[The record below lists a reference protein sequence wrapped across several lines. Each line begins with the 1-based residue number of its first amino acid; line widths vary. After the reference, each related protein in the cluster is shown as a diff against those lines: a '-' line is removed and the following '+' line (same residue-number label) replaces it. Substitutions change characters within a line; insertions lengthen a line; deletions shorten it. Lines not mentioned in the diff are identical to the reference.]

1 MSSLRAAVT
10 AVCRSELLRT
20 LNDRTSLFFALLLP
34 VILIGMSAVLFGGDS
49 AVTLAVVDPS
59 GTVVAELE
67 ENPAVTVEVS
77 TDTDELERDVQTGRA
92 DVGLIV
98 TQDETGAVSARFLN
112 DPSRAGTDPARFA
125 SRDALRQVAV
135 FETTVTA
142 LEELRDLERED
153 AEAAAELVSDLAPVT
168 VESTSVGTGQ
178 SESQDAR
185 SYSTLGNLV
194 LFMFINSLAI
204 GGQLVAA
211 RQLGVVR
218 RSLAAPVSA
227 ADLAAGFVM
236 ARMAFAL
243 IQAGLIV
250 VVGAVFFDV
259 DWGDP
264 VAVAAIVLVFA
275 VVCSAAGLIL
285 GAFAKSP
292 EQAPAIG
299 VPVSIAFAMLGGC
312 MWPLFIVP
320 DLVRQVG
327 HLTPHAW
334 AVDGLVEVVFDGGSL
349 GSVGVELAVLSVFAL
364 ALGALAVVSLRR
376 LTTS

>member
-1 MSSLRAAVT
+1 MSSLRAAIT

-20 LNDRTSLFFALLLP
+20 LNDRTALFFALLLP
-34 VILIGMSAVLFGGDS
+34 VILIGMSAVLFGGVS
-49 AVTLAVVDPS
+49 AVKLAVVDPS
-59 GTVVAELE
+59 GAVVAELE
-67 ENPAVTVEVS
+67 ENEAVTVEVYQ
-77 TDTDELERDVQTGRA
+77 DAAELERDVRTGRA
-92 DVGLIV
+92 DAGLIV
-98 TQDETGAVSARFLN
+98 TQDEDGAVAARFLN

-125 SRDALRQVAV
+125 SRDALREVAA

-142 LEELRDLERED
+142 LEELRGMERSD
-153 AEAAAELVSDLAPVT
+153 AEAAAEQVSTLAPVT
-168 VESTSVGTGQ
+168 VESTAVGTGQ
-178 SESQDAR
+178 SESEDAR
-185 SYSTLGNLV
+185 SYSSLGNLV

-227 ADLAAGFVM
+227 ADLAAGFVV
-236 ARMAFAL
+236 ARMVFAL
-243 IQAGLIV
+243 IQAALII

-264 VAVAAIVLVFA
+264 VAVAAVVLVFA

-285 GAFAKSP
+285 GGFAKTP

-299 VPVSIAFAMLGGC
+299 VPLSIGFAMLGGC

-349 GSVGVELAVLSVFAL
+349 GSIGVELAVLSAFAV
-364 ALGALAVVSLRR
+364 ALGGLAILSLRR
-376 LTTS
+376 LTSS

>member
-1 MSSLRAAVT
+1 MNSLRAAVV

-20 LNDRTSLFFALLLP
+20 LNDRTALFFALLLP
-34 VILIGMSAVLFGGDS
+34 VILIGMSAVLFGGDA
-49 AVTLAVVDPS
+49 AVTLAVADAS

-67 ENPAVTVEVS
+67 ENPAVTVV
-77 TDTDELERDVQTGRA
+77 TYDDTAELERDVQTGRA
-92 DVGLIV
+92 DAGLVV
-98 TQDETGAVSARFLN
+98 TQDENGAVAARFLN

-142 LEELRDLERED
+142 LEDLRGLERED
-153 AEAAAELVSDLAPVT
+153 AEAAAELVGDLAPVT

-178 SESQDAR
+178 SEAQDAR
-185 SYSTLGNLV
+185 SYSSLGNLV

-211 RQLGVVR
+211 RQLGVIR

-227 ADLAAGFVM
+227 ADLAAGFVA
-236 ARMAFAL
+236 ARMVFAL
-243 IQAGLIV
+243 IQAGLII

-259 DWGDP
+259 EWGDP
-264 VAVAAIVLVFA
+264 VAVSAVVLVFA
-275 VVCSAAGLIL
+275 IVCAAAGLIL
-285 GAFAKSP
+285 GALAKSP

-299 VPVSIAFAMLGGC
+299 VPVSIALAMLGGC

-320 DLVRQVG
+320 DLIRRIG

-334 AVDGLVEVVFDGGSL
+334 AVDGLVEVVFDGGTI
-349 GSVGVELAVLSVFAL
+349 GAIGVELAVLSAF
-364 ALGALAVVSLRR
+364 AVVLGGIAVLSLRR
-376 LTTS
+376 VTAA

>member
-1 MSSLRAAVT
+1 MNSLRAAVV

-20 LNDRTSLFFALLLP
+20 LNDRTALFFALLLP
-34 VILIGMSAVLFGGDS
+34 VILIGMSAVLFGGDA
-49 AVTLAVVDPS
+49 AVTLAVADAS

-67 ENPAVTVEVS
+67 ENPAVTVV
-77 TDTDELERDVQTGRA
+77 TYDDTAELERDVQTGRA
-92 DVGLIV
+92 DAGLVV
-98 TQDETGAVSARFLN
+98 TQDENGAVAARFLN

-125 SRDALRQVAV
+125 SRDALRQVAA

-142 LEELRDLERED
+142 LEDLRGLERED
-153 AEAAAELVSDLAPVT
+153 AEAAAELVGDLAPVT

-178 SESQDAR
+178 SEAQDAR
-185 SYSTLGNLV
+185 SYSSLGNLV

-211 RQLGVVR
+211 RQLGVIR

-227 ADLAAGFVM
+227 ADLAAGFVA
-236 ARMAFAL
+236 ARMVFAL
-243 IQAGLIV
+243 IQAGLII

-259 DWGDP
+259 EWGDP
-264 VAVAAIVLVFA
+264 VAVSAVVLVFA
-275 VVCSAAGLIL
+275 IVCAAAGLIL
-285 GAFAKSP
+285 GALAKSP

-299 VPVSIAFAMLGGC
+299 VPVSIALAMLGGC

-320 DLVRQVG
+320 DLIRRIG

-334 AVDGLVEVVFDGGSL
+334 AVDGLVEVVFDGGTI
-349 GSVGVELAVLSVFAL
+349 GAIGVELAVLSAF
-364 ALGALAVVSLRR
+364 AVVLGGIAVLSLRR
-376 LTTS
+376 VTAA

>member
-1 MSSLRAAVT
+1 MSSLRAAIT

-20 LNDRTSLFFALLLP
+20 LNDRTALFFALLLP
-34 VILIGMSAVLFGGDS
+34 VILIGMSAVLFGGAS
-49 AVTLAVVDPS
+49 AVKLAVVDPS
-59 GTVVAELE
+59 GAVVAELE
-67 ENPAVTVEVS
+67 ENPAVTVEVYR
-77 TDTDELERDVQTGRA
+77 DAAELQRDVRTGRA
-92 DVGLIV
+92 EAGLIV
-98 TQDETGAVSARFLN
+98 TQDEDGAVAARFLN

-125 SRDALRQVAV
+125 SRDALREVAA

-142 LEELRDLERED
+142 LEELRGMERSD
-153 AEAAAELVSDLAPVT
+153 AEAAAEQVSDLAPVG
-168 VESTSVGTGQ
+168 VESTAVGTGQ

-185 SYSTLGNLV
+185 SYSSLGNLV

-227 ADLAAGFVM
+227 ADLAAGFVV
-236 ARMAFAL
+236 ARMVFAL
-243 IQAGLIV
+243 IQAALIL

-264 VAVAAIVLVFA
+264 VAIAAVVLVFA

-285 GAFAKSP
+285 GAFAKTP

-299 VPVSIAFAMLGGC
+299 VPLSIGFAMLGGC

-349 GSVGVELAVLSVFAL
+349 GSIGIELAVLSVFAV
-364 ALGALAVVSLRR
+364 ALGGLAILSLRR
-376 LTTS
+376 LTAG

>member
-1 MSSLRAAVT
+1 MSSFRAAVG

-20 LNDRTSLFFALLLP
+20 LNDRTALFFALLLP
-34 VILIGMSAVLFGGDS
+34 VILIGMSAVLFGGDA
-49 AVTLAVVDPS
+49 AVNLAVADPS
-59 GTVVAELE
+59 GTVIAELE
-67 ENPAVTVEVS
+67 ENPAVTVVAYD
-77 TDTDELERDVQTGRA
+77 DTAELERDVQTGRA
-92 DVGLIV
+92 DAGLII
-98 TQDETGAVSARFLN
+98 TQDEDGAVAARFLN

-142 LEELRDLERED
+142 LEELRGLERED
-153 AEAAAELVSDLAPVT
+153 AEAAAVRVSDLAPVT
-168 VESTSVGTGQ
+168 VESTTVGTGQ

-185 SYSTLGNLV
+185 SYSSLGNLV

-211 RQLGVVR
+211 RQLGVIR

-227 ADLAAGFVM
+227 GDLAAGFVV
-236 ARMAFAL
+236 ARMVFAL

-264 VAVAAIVLVFA
+264 VAVAAVVLVFA
-275 VVCSAAGLIL
+275 VVCAAAGLVL
-285 GAFAKSP
+285 GAVAKTP

-299 VPVSIAFAMLGGC
+299 VPVSIALAMLGGC

-320 DLVRQVG
+320 DTVRQIG

-334 AVDGLVEVVFDGGSL
+334 AVDGLIEVVFDGGSL
-349 GSVGVELAVLSVFAL
+349 GSIGVELAVLSVFATVL
-364 ALGALAVVSLRR
+364 SGIAILSLRR
-376 LTTS
+376 ITSG